1 MATNLAVFT
10 PQDLEQRWRVIC
22 PPVKGSWIR
31 EEDVQLRACV
41 KEFGEERW
49 AHIAKHIPGRRGKQ
63 CRERWKNHLDPNLNK
78 SSWTPAEDMA
88 LLSAHR
94 CLGNK
99 WSEISKL
106 LNTGRGE
113 NSVKNRFHSL
123 RLGAKR
129 SLSSSSGSTQGNVG
143 SGSLSKPPSSPLMV
157 FDNDS
162 GATAQV
168 KTFEGANRTRSSSA
182 SRLCIMPKRGRILGK
197 GSAPIRRRIRS
208 LSLGRLMSKSRRP
221 SNAHIRS
228 MTKAFLGVEI
238 SRIRQ
243 KLKQLSAGTKESDK
257 RRAAD
262 KVSADLSSESTK
274 TIARSAIR
282 RSNSGGFNTGSPG
295 GSLAAL
301 KAAADAAEAI
311 ETRLNPKTTP
321 HCPSPSVQKAAES
334 LAVVPSAAF
343 AARASSEAT
352 LRQSFK
358 GHRNAIHL
366 VTASFL
372 DREQQQRSGVAGF
385 HSDMS
390 SGCVKLVQLDNK
402 KRNGAGR
409 TQEKAGVSDATHVDN
424 VDDNVGSNE
433 LSSTVWS
440 TENDGLM
447 ASMPPKESDVNTEAA
462 ESLLALS
469 LSGCGSRDTF

>member
-1 MATNLAVFT
+1 
-10 PQDLEQRWRVIC
+10 
-22 PPVKGSWIR
+22 
-31 EEDVQLRACV
+31 
-41 KEFGEERW
+41 
-49 AHIAKHIPGRRGKQ
+49 
-63 CRERWKNHLDPNLNK
+63 
-78 SSWTPAEDMA
+78 
-88 LLSAHR
+88 
-94 CLGNK
+94 
-99 WSEISKL
+99 
-106 LNTGRGE
+106 
-113 NSVKNRFHSL
+113 
-123 RLGAKR
+123 
-129 SLSSSSGSTQGNVG
+129 
-143 SGSLSKPPSSPLMV
+143 
-157 FDNDS
+157 
-162 GATAQV
+162 
-168 KTFEGANRTRSSSA
+168 
-182 SRLCIMPKRGRILGK
+182 
-197 GSAPIRRRIRS
+197 
-208 LSLGRLMSKSRRP
+208 MSKSRRP

-321 HCPSPSVQKAAES
+321 HCPLPSVQKAAES

-402 KRNGAGR
+402 KRIGARR
-409 TQEKAGVSDATHVDN
+409 TQAKAGVSDATHVDN

-440 TENDGLM
+440 TENDGLA